1 MFSSILL
8 VLVPIPLVY
17 GFMYTA
23 GMNNDTAGMCSYISK
38 ITSFSLFSRA
48 QGIALAVDS
57 LTHADARNDTLVG
70 IRDGKQNLLVPPS
83 ILCTML
89 NA

>member
-1 MFSSILL
+1 
-8 VLVPIPLVY
+8 
-17 GFMYTA
+17 
-23 GMNNDTAGMCSYISK
+23 MCSYISK

-48 QGIALAVDS
+48 PGIALAVDS
-57 LTHADARNDTLVG
+57 LTYADARNDTLVG